1 MCIAFHFDSVQ
12 VYCQGVETC
21 QFPLFTYVIFNLCV
35 SLPSSRPDGGHAR
48 SAGQL
53 QHHSQGAEVV
63 LQQTARRE
71 RPMGNT
77 SSLTFIPYR
86 PVIFVLQRAWGMC
99 QQHLNW
105 QPVHSLLA
113 SLSSGTIH
121 HTMQCRHTIAV
132 YWANPKNIT
141 ALLMCNNL
149 RRKLPL
155 STDYEGSFI
164 ILPSTG

>member
-1 MCIAFHFDSVQ
+1 MLLWLQRFWNITLYMFCFSLGL
-12 VYCQGVETC
+12 CSSPLLGC
-21 QFPLFTYVIFNLCV
+21 GQFPLFTYVMFNLCV

-48 SAGQL
+48 GAGQL

-77 SSLTFIPYR
+77 TSRTFIPYR

-99 QQHLNW
+99 QQHFNW
-105 QPVHSLLA
+105 LPVHILSA
-113 SLSSGTIH
+113 SLCSGTIH
-121 HTMQCRHTIAV
+121 YTVQCRHTIAV

-141 ALLMCNNL
+141 VLLMCNNL
-149 RRKLPL
+149 RKLHL
-155 STDYEGSFI
+155 SSDI
-164 ILPSTG
+164 